1 MVGTRHF
8 IDTLMHDPVNESLS
22 KRIVAVVPCYRERGR
37 IMGVLDS
44 FDATVSRIIVVD
56 DACPEGTGLF
66 VRENCRD
73 PRVDVVIHE
82 RNLGVGGATLTGYRR
97 ALELG
102 ADVIVKVDGDGQMDP
117 TFIPILIR
125 PIVEGRADYAKGNRF
140 YLLEGVADM
149 PFLRLVGNLAL
160 SFASKLSSGYWKVFD
175 PTNGFTAI
183 DGRVAALLLPRRIDQ
198 GYFFESDMLFHLN
211 VSRAVVAD
219 VPMKAMYGDEQ
230 STLSI
235 PKIVAPF
242 LWKHLRNLGRRILYS
257 YFLRDFNIASVELV
271 IGSMSFLF
279 GLIYGAIHW
288 HESSVT
294 DVPAATGV
302 VMLAAVTFV
311 LGVYLLIGFLNFDIQ
326 NQPETPLHDSL

>member
-1 MVGTRHF
+1 MVETRHF

-22 KRIVAVVPCYRERGR
+22 TRVVAVIPCYRERGR

-117 TFIPILIR
+117 KFIPILIR
-125 PIVEGRADYAKGNRF
+125 PIAEGRADYAKGNRF

-175 PTNGFTAI
+175 PTNGFTA
-183 DGRVAALLLPRRIDQ
+183 
-198 GYFFESDMLFHLN
+198 
-211 VSRAVVAD
+211 
-219 VPMKAMYGDEQ
+219 
-230 STLSI
+230 
-235 PKIVAPF
+235 
-242 LWKHLRNLGRRILYS
+242 
-257 YFLRDFNIASVELV
+257 
-271 IGSMSFLF
+271 
-279 GLIYGAIHW
+279 
-288 HESSVT
+288 
-294 DVPAATGV
+294 
-302 VMLAAVTFV
+302 
-311 LGVYLLIGFLNFDIQ
+311 
-326 NQPETPLHDSL
+326 